1 MNDNNNPM
9 STLPD
14 VNKASNTK
22 KPYHSPELRH
32 FGSLAELVQNRSAR
46 GFDGNPTFI
55 DCTSG

>member
-1 MNDNNNPM
+1 M